1 MTKSKQNLL
10 NFTLHELEE
19 IVTANDLKPF
29 LAKQIFEWIYK
40 KRVSSFEEMTNVSK
54 VNIEFLKTNFYFCE
68 LKLKLKQIDK
78 FDETTK

>member
-29 LAKQIFEWIYK
+29 LAKQIFE
-40 KRVSSFEEMTNVSK
+40 
-54 VNIEFLKTNFYFCE
+54 
-68 LKLKLKQIDK
+68 
-78 FDETTK
+78 